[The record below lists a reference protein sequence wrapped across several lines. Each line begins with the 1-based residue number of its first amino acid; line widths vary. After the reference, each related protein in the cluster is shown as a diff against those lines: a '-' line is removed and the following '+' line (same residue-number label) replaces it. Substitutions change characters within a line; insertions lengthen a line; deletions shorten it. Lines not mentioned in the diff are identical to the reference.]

1 MINKRKK
8 KYFTLLIALGLFLIT
23 ASISWAKSEK
33 PIVITAEEIRE
44 RAENFLINNLDWPPE
59 SMDIKVRYE
68 AKDLSFKEGNLSLV
82 FDMRKNSRAIGRIPL
97 TVQVK
102 LNDKFIRRLR
112 VDAKVGVYQDV
123 VKTVNSIQRGNVI
136 SESDVIIERTR
147 SEKIFQNVAT
157 QLDKVIGKAAKK
169 NIQIGKIIKIRD
181 MKEVPTIK
189 RGSRVR
195 IIAKRGSMR
204 ITAPGAA
211 REDGFKNS
219 IVQVV
224 NLETKKL
231 VYAEVID
238 ANTVEVKF

>member
-44 RAENFLINNLDWPPE
+44 RAENFLMNNLDWPPE

-147 SEKIFQNVAT
+147 SEKIFKNVAT

-169 NIQIGKIIKIRD
+169 NIQIGKIIKFRD
-181 MKEVPTIK
+181 IKEVPTIK
-189 RGSRVR
+189 RGSRVM
-195 IIAKRGSMR
+195 IVAKRGTMR
-204 ITAPGAA
+204 ITAPGAV
-211 REDGFKNS
+211 REDGYKNS
-219 IVQVV
+219 VVQVV

-231 VYAEVID
+231 IYAEVIN